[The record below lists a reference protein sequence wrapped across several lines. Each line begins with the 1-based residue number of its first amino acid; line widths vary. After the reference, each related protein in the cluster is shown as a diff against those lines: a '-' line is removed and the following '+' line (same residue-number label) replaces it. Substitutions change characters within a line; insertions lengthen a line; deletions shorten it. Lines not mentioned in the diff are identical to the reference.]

1 MKMKKYRRKFILLF
15 SLALSLVCFSNI
27 NKAYALRVSPG
38 AFCAQNVEVGQDTDT
53 GIDLVI
59 DNETDQERE
68 FSIKVVPAR
77 ISTTDSLKGYS
88 ALPELGWLRL
98 ERTQL
103 IAPAKGQAK
112 ARLYISIPNEEKYFN
127 QHWVVSC
134 LIEYVGQKG
143 LFQEAILTRYMIE
156 TRPKKEVTE
165 RPHGDLAVTP
175 SVVKITESSME
186 AKQKFSFKLYNNTTS
201 AHTYTIK
208 SFVPKVEPEKL
219 SVNATLGLTWVKKA
233 SWVNPGVK
241 RIKLAPGAVGE
252 INLGVRVPK
261 SELTGDKGVEALI
274 FVDSDTGERRFVRIQ
289 VE

>member
-1 MKMKKYRRKFILLF
+1 MERNRIKFILLF
-15 SLALSLVCFSNI
+15 ILALSLACFCNI

-53 GIDLVI
+53 GIDLTI

-77 ISTTDSLKGYS
+77 TPKQESLKGYS
-88 ALPELGWLRL
+88 ALPELSWLSL
-98 ERTQL
+98 EKTQL
-103 IAPAKGQAK
+103 IVPAKGQAK
-112 ARLYISIPNEEKYFN
+112 SRIHISIPNEEKYFN
-127 QHWVVSC
+127 QHWAVSC

-143 LFQEAILTRYMIE
+143 LFQEAILTLYMFE

-165 RPHGDLAVTP
+165 KPYGNLAVTP
-175 SVVKITESSME
+175 SVVKIPKSNME
-186 AKQKFSFKLYNNTTS
+186 AKQKFSFKLYNNTAS

-208 SFVPKVEPEKL
+208 TFVPMAEPKKL
-219 SVNATLGLTWVKKA
+219 SINATPGLTWMKKA
-233 SWVNPGVK
+233 SWVKPKVK
-241 RIKLAPGAVGE
+241 SIRLAPGSALDIEVGA
-252 INLGVRVPK
+252 RVPK

-274 FVDSDTGERRFVRIQ
+274 FVDSDTGEKRFVRIQ

>member
-1 MKMKKYRRKFILLF
+1 MEKYRIKFILF
-15 SLALSLVCFSNI
+15 FILALSLACFSNI

-53 GIDLVI
+53 GIDLAI

-77 ISTTDSLKGYS
+77 TSKTDSLKGYS

-103 IAPAKGQAK
+103 IVPAKGQAK

-143 LFQEAILTRYMIE
+143 LFQEAILTRYMFE
-156 TRPKKEVTE
+156 TRPKSEVVE
-165 RPHGDLAVTP
+165 RPYGDLGVSP
-175 SVVKITESSME
+175 SVVKITEDSVE
-186 AKQKFSFKLYNNTTS
+186 AKQKFSFKLYNNTAS

-208 SFVPKVEPEKL
+208 TFVPMAEPKKL
-219 SVNATLGLTWVKKA
+219 SINATPGLTWMKKTSWIRPEVKK
-233 SWVNPGVK
+233 
-241 RIKLAPGAVGE
+241 IELAPGALEE
-252 INLGVRVPK
+252 INLSARVPK
-261 SELTGDKGVEALI
+261 SELAGDKGVESLI